1 MSSYALGVDLGTTFS
16 AAAIGRG
23 TNAEPLQLG
32 AEAAQIPSVVVLRDD
47 GEILVGDAAERRAGA
62 EPSRAAREFKRRL
75 GDPVPIVIG
84 GATQSV
90 ESLMGH
96 MLREIVRQATERE
109 GVAPTTV
116 VLTHPA
122 NYSDYKRGALLEA
135 ARLAGLDPARVQ
147 LLTEPEAAA
156 VAYSRQQTIAP
167 GEIVAVY
174 DFGGGTFDAALVRR
188 TTERFELIG
197 TPDGME
203 RLGGIDFDQAV
214 MAHVDQSLGG
224 LVSGADRSD
233 PNTLP
238 GQARLRVECRRAK
251 EALSN
256 DSDTTIPVSLP
267 GVQTAVRLTRDEFET
282 MIRPR
287 IADTVRALERAVA
300 SAGITVEQVSRVL
313 LVGGTSRMPVVAEMV
328 RTGTGRPVAL
338 DAHPK
343 LAIATGAA
351 LVGAASV
358 PAVPIAPLAAM
369 APPVAD
375 TAWQAPVRAPEPVV
389 APPARKSR
397 KGLVG
402 LAVGAVV
409 GLAAV
414 AGVLVFGGSDDGAS
428 PARSTVPDGATTAV
442 PTVAPSSTVLDP
454 STTTAAAS
462 STTVAAPVGRGVAG
476 VVDRF
481 AFGGAAGSG
490 IPGPAVGAGV
500 SGIASIAVAS
510 SGDTYVATVD
520 GAILR
525 IAGGQVEQV
534 AVLDPAVG
542 TPGGIVVADDGTVYV
557 TGSNGVSSIV
567 AGAATVVVDSA
578 AAELGATP
586 GPITV
591 DGLGNVYFADNDN
604 HRIIRF
610 GNDASLNLVAG
621 NGIAAA
627 PGPIDG
633 DGQQAQ
639 SVPLGT
645 ISGLVVDR
653 TGRLLL
659 GDDTLLAVRAVTPD
673 GVIST
678 VAGGGATPL
687 AAGGD
692 WAADG
697 TAARDLALTG
707 IDGLAVDNGG
717 RFFVADTDGGIVVQ
731 VGTDGAMA
739 AIITRSSGGQPVDG
753 VPASDSS
760 IGTVSALAVDPS
772 GGLIVNDSNVLR
784 RITL

>member
-1 MSSYALGVDLGTTFS
+1 
-16 AAAIGRG
+16 
-23 TNAEPLQLG
+23 LG

-135 ARLAGLDPARVQ
+135 ARLAGLDPAQVQ

-300 SAGITVEQVSRVL
+300 SAGITMEQVSRVL

-328 RTGTGRPVAL
+328 RAGTGRPVAL

-358 PAVPIAPLAAM
+358 PAVPVAPLGAM

-389 APPARKSR
+389 PPPARKSR

-414 AGVLVFGGSDDGAS
+414 AGVLVFGGSDDEAS
-428 PARSTVPDGATTAV
+428 PASSTVPEGATTAV
-442 PTVAPSSTVLDP
+442 PTVAPSSTVLDVTTTTSVEG
-454 STTTAAAS
+454 STTT
-462 STTVAAPVGRGVAG
+462 VPVGRGVEG

-481 AFGGAAGSG
+481 AFGGAAGTG

-500 SGIASIAVAS
+500 SGIAAVAVAS
-510 SGDTYVATVD
+510 GGDTYVATVD

-525 IAGGQVEQV
+525 ISGGQVEQV
-534 AVLDPAVG
+534 AVLDPSVG

-567 AGAATVVVDSA
+567 AGAATLVVDGA
-578 AAELGATP
+578 TAGLGATP

-604 HRIIRF
+604 HRIIRY
-610 GNDASLNLVAG
+610 GTDASLNLVAG

-659 GDDTLLAVRAVTPD
+659 GDDTLLAVRAITPD
-673 GVIST
+673 NVINT

-687 AAGGD
+687 ATGGA

-697 TAARDLALTG
+697 TPARDLALTG

-717 RFFVADTDGGIVVQ
+717 RFFVADNDSGIVVQ
-731 VGTDGAMA
+731 VGTDGATA
-739 AIITRSSGGQPVDG
+739 AVITRSSGGQPVDG
-753 VPASDSS
+753 VPARDSS
-760 IGTVSALAVDPS
+760 IGTIGAIGFDPS
-772 GGLIVNDSNVLR
+772 GAVIINDTNVLR

>member
-16 AAAIGRG
+16 AAAIARG

-32 AEAAQIPSVVVLRDD
+32 AEAAQIPSVVVLRED

-62 EPSRAAREFKRRL
+62 EPARAAREFKRRL
-75 GDPVPIVIG
+75 GDPVPIIIG

-96 MLREIVRQATERE
+96 MLREIVRRATERE
-109 GVAPTTV
+109 GAPPSTV

-233 PNTLP
+233 PNTVP

-300 SAGITVEQVSRVL
+300 SAGITMEQVSRVL

-351 LVGAASV
+351 LVGAAAV
-358 PAVPIAPLAAM
+358 PAAPIAPVTAM
-369 APPVAD
+369 MPPVAEP
-375 TAWQAPVRAPEPVV
+375 AWQAPVRAPEPVL
-389 APPARKSR
+389 PTPAGKSR

-402 LAVGAVV
+402 LALGAVV

-414 AGVLVFGGSDDGAS
+414 AGVLVFRGSDDEATPAS
-428 PARSTVPDGATTAV
+428 STVAGATTAV
-442 PTVAPSSTVLDP
+442 PTVAPSSTLGA
-454 STTTAAAS
+454 STTTAEAS
-462 STTVAAPVGRGVAG
+462 STTTAPAGRGVDG
-476 VVDRF
+476 VVERF
-481 AFGGAAGSG
+481 AFGGAAGTG
-490 IPGPAVGAGV
+490 IPGPAAGAGV
-500 SGIASIAVAS
+500 AGVAS
-510 SGDTYVATVD
+510 LSVASTGDTYVATVD
-520 GAILR
+520 GAVLR
-525 IAGGQVEQV
+525 ISAGQVEQL
-534 AVLDPAVG
+534 AVLDPSAG
-542 TPGGIVVADDGTVYV
+542 TPGGIAVADDGTVYV
-557 TGSNGVSSIV
+557 TGSNGVWSVV
-567 AGAATVVVDSA
+567 AGTATLVVDGA
-578 AAELGATP
+578 AAGIGSTP
-586 GPITV
+586 GPIAV
-591 DGLGNVYFADNDN
+591 DGQGNVYFADNDN
-604 HRIIRF
+604 NRIIRY
-610 GNDASLNLVAG
+610 GTDASLNLVAG

-633 DGQQAQ
+633 DGLQAQ
-639 SVPLGT
+639 TVPLGT
-645 ISGLVVDR
+645 ITGLVVDR

-659 GDDTLLAVRAVTPD
+659 GDDSLLAVRAITPD
-673 GVIST
+673 GVINT

-687 AAGGD
+687 ASGGD

-697 TAARDLALTG
+697 TPARDLALAS
-707 IDGLAVDNGG
+707 IDGLAVDSGG
-717 RFFVADTDGGIVVQ
+717 RFFVADTDSGIIVQ
-731 VGTDGAMA
+731 VGTDGTMA
-739 AIITRSSGGQPVDG
+739 AVITRSSGGQPIDG
-753 VPASDSS
+753 VPARDSS
-760 IGTVSALAVDPS
+760 IGTVSALGVEPS
-772 GGLIVNDSNVLR
+772 GGLIVNDTNVLR

>member
-16 AAAIGRG
+16 AAAIARG
-23 TNAEPLQLG
+23 ANAEPLQLG
-32 AEAAQIPSVVVLRDD
+32 AESAQIPSVVVLRED
-47 GEILVGDAAERRAGA
+47 GEILVGDAAERRASA
-62 EPSRAAREFKRRL
+62 EPARAAREFKRRL

-96 MLREIVRQATERE
+96 MLREIVRRATERE
-109 GVAPTTV
+109 GVAPATV

-135 ARLAGLDPARVQ
+135 SRLAGLDPARVQ

-156 VAYSRQQTIAP
+156 VAYSREQVIAP

-188 TTERFELIG
+188 TVDRFELIG
-197 TPDGME
+197 TPEGME

-214 MAHVDQSLGG
+214 LAHVDQSLGG

-287 IADTVRALERAVA
+287 VAETVRALERAVA
-300 SAGITVEQVSRVL
+300 SAGITMDHVSRVL

-351 LVGAASV
+351 LVGAAAIPV
-358 PAVPIAPLAAM
+358 APLAA
-369 APPVAD
+369 PVA
-375 TAWQAPVRAPEPVV
+375 TAEWQAPVRTAAPV
-389 APPARKSR
+389 ATPPAKSR
-397 KGLVG
+397 KGVIA
-402 LAVGAVV
+402 LAIGAVA

-414 AGVLVFGGSDDGAS
+414 AGVLVFGGGDDDEATPAS
-428 PARSTVPDGATTAV
+428 STVPDGATTAV
-442 PTVAPSSTVLDP
+442 PTVEPTTTIIDT
-454 STTTAAAS
+454 TTTAADV
-462 STTVAAPVGRGVAG
+462 STTVVPVGRGVEGA
-476 VVDRF
+476 VERF
-481 AFGGAAGSG
+481 AFGGAAGTG

-500 SGIASIAVAS
+500 AGIASVSVDA
-510 SGDTYVATVD
+510 GGTTYVATVD
-520 GAILR
+520 GAVLR
-525 IAGGQVEQV
+525 IAGGQVEQL
-534 AVLDPAVG
+534 AVLDPAAG
-542 TPGGIVVADDGTVYV
+542 TPGGIVAADDGTVYV
-557 TGSNGVSSIV
+557 TGENGVWSLA
-567 AGAATVVVDSA
+567 AGTATLVVDGA
-578 AAELGATP
+578 TAGLGSTP
-586 GPITV
+586 GPISV

-604 HRIIRF
+604 NRIIRY
-610 GNDASLNLVAG
+610 GTDASLNLVAG
-621 NGIAAA
+621 NGIAAT

-633 DGQQAQ
+633 DGSQAQ

-645 ISGLVVDR
+645 ITGLVVDR
-653 TGRLLL
+653 TGRLLI
-659 GDDTLLAVRAVTPD
+659 GDDTLLAVRAIAPD
-673 GVIST
+673 GVITT

-697 TAARDLALTG
+697 TPARDLALAG
-707 IDGLAVDNGG
+707 IDGLAVDNAG
-717 RFFVADTDGGIVVQ
+717 RFFVADNDSGIIVQ
-731 VGTDGAMA
+731 VSTDGAMA
-739 AIITRSSGGQPVDG
+739 AVITRSSGGQPVDD
-753 VPASDSS
+753 VPARDSS
-760 IGTVSALAVDPS
+760 IGTVGAMACEPT
-772 GGLIVNDSNVLR
+772 GALIVNDTNVLR

>member
-16 AAAIGRG
+16 AAAIARG
-23 TNAEPLQLG
+23 ANAEPLQLG
-32 AEAAQIPSVVVLRDD
+32 AETAQIPSVVVLRED

-62 EPSRAAREFKRRL
+62 EPARAAREFKRRL

-96 MLREIVRQATERE
+96 MLREIVRRATERE

-188 TTERFELIG
+188 TAERFELIG
-197 TPDGME
+197 MPEGME

-287 IADTVRALERAVA
+287 VADTVRALERAVA
-300 SAGITVEQVSRVL
+300 SAAITMDQVSRVL

-358 PAVPIAPLAAM
+358 PAVPAAAM
-369 APPVAD
+369 AAPAAAAA
-375 TAWQAPVRAPEPVV
+375 AWQAPVRAPEPV
-389 APPARKSR
+389 APPVRKSR
-397 KGLVG
+397 KGLVA
-402 LAVGAVV
+402 LAVGAIV

-428 PARSTVPDGATTAV
+428 PASSTIAGETTAV
-442 PTVAPSSTVLDP
+442 PTVAPSSTAIDA
-454 STTTAAAS
+454 STTTVAV
-462 STTVAAPVGRGVAG
+462 STTAAAPVGRGVDGA
-476 VVDRF
+476 VERF

-500 SGIASIAVAS
+500 AGIASVSVAS

-520 GAILR
+520 GAVLR
-525 IAGGQVEQV
+525 ISGGQVEQV
-534 AVLDPAVG
+534 AVLDPAAG
-542 TPGGIVVADDGTVYV
+542 TPGGIAVADDGTIYV
-557 TGSNGVSSIV
+557 TGANGVSAIA
-567 AGAATVVVDSA
+567 AGTTTLVVDGASA
-578 AAELGATP
+578 SLGATP
-586 GPITV
+586 GPIAV
-591 DGLGNVYFADNDN
+591 DGVGNVYFADNDN
-604 HRIIRF
+604 HRIIRY
-610 GNDASLNLVAG
+610 GADASLNLVAG
-621 NGIAAA
+621 NGIAAS

-633 DGQQAQ
+633 DGQSAQ
-639 SVPLGT
+639 TVPLGT
-645 ISGLVVDR
+645 INGLVVDR

-659 GDDTLLAVRAVTPD
+659 GDDTLQAVRAITPD
-673 GVIST
+673 GVINT
-678 VAGGGATPL
+678 VAGGGTTPL
-687 AAGGD
+687 SSGGS

-697 TAARDLALTG
+697 TPARDLALAG

-717 RFFVADTDGGIVVQ
+717 RFFVADNDSGIVFQ
-731 VGTDGAMA
+731 VGTDGAVSA
-739 AIITRSSGGQPVDG
+739 VITRSSGGQPVDG
-753 VPASDSS
+753 VPARDSS
-760 IGTVSALAVDPS
+760 IGTVGAMASDSSGALVF
-772 GGLIVNDSNVLR
+772 NDTNVLR